1 MVNWTTTIWTNLIQ
15 TTMDLS
21 HNWSKPQW
29 IQAIGVWDLIILY
42 TREER
47 SDRAVLA
54 TWPPGRRPVRFD
66 PNHNEQFA
74 TMTQFTRLQE
84 LFNCIIVQMVV
95 VQLTILV
102 YHRSI
107 DYCLIGSWSTGKC
120 RNGHLFN
127 CQIVK
132 LVFGQLNIG
141 EMAVCSV
148 VLLLNCPF
156 VQFFTLFSQFLFN
169 RPGSAIPCWKIVQRV
184 GKFCELNITNFKMSK
199 HILPCTGAV
208 QHSWANLAVRKDR
221 KWVST
226 CA

>member
-95 VQLTILV
+95 VQLTFLV

-120 RNGHLFN
+120 RKCHLFN

-169 RPGSAIPCWKIVQRV
+169 RPGSDTPTWVRQRT
-184 GKFCELNITNFKMSK
+184 L
-199 HILPCTGAV
+199 
-208 QHSWANLAVRKDR
+208 VRHKNNKVFSLVPQLEDEFAHL
-221 KWVST
+221 KNVFH
-226 CA
+226 

>member
-1 MVNWTTTIWTNLIQ
+1 M
-15 TTMDLS
+15 
-21 HNWSKPQW
+21 
-29 IQAIGVWDLIILY
+29 
-42 TREER
+42 
-47 SDRAVLA
+47 LA

-95 VQLTILV
+95 VQLTFLV

-120 RNGHLFN
+120 RKCHLFN

-169 RPGSAIPCWKIVQRV
+169 RPGSHTHIQGASYLWCQRLRETAPAGRPKLRRGIRLPIFHKFLAPCMCRIF
-184 GKFCELNITNFKMSK
+184 G
-199 HILPCTGAV
+199 
-208 QHSWANLAVRKDR
+208 
-221 KWVST
+221 
-226 CA
+226 

>member
-95 VQLTILV
+95 VQLTFLV

-107 DYCLIGSWSTGKC
+107 DNCLIGSWSTGKC

-169 RPGSAIPCWKIVQRV
+169 RPGSDHWFFFSKLSYTFSTPYSHLKIHQ
-184 GKFCELNITNFKMSK
+184 F
-199 HILPCTGAV
+199 
-208 QHSWANLAVRKDR
+208 
-221 KWVST
+221 
-226 CA
+226 

>member
-1 MVNWTTTIWTNLIQ
+1 M
-15 TTMDLS
+15 
-21 HNWSKPQW
+21 
-29 IQAIGVWDLIILY
+29 WDLIILY

-95 VQLTILV
+95 VQLTFLV

-120 RNGHLFN
+120 RKCHLFN

-169 RPGSAIPCWKIVQRV
+169 RPGSVLRCL
-184 GKFCELNITNFKMSK
+184 G
-199 HILPCTGAV
+199 
-208 QHSWANLAVRKDR
+208 
-221 KWVST
+221 
-226 CA
+226 

>member
-1 MVNWTTTIWTNLIQ
+1 M
-15 TTMDLS
+15 
-21 HNWSKPQW
+21 
-29 IQAIGVWDLIILY
+29 WDLIILY

-95 VQLTILV
+95 VQLTFLV

-120 RNGHLFN
+120 RKCHLFN

-169 RPGSAIPCWKIVQRV
+169 RPGSVISVLIDFPRAGGHNEAGDV
-184 GKFCELNITNFKMSK
+184 GHGERERSL
-199 HILPCTGAV
+199 LDGEREV
-208 QHSWANLAVRKDR
+208 LRR
-221 KWVST
+221 L
-226 CA
+226 

>member
-1 MVNWTTTIWTNLIQ
+1 M
-15 TTMDLS
+15 
-21 HNWSKPQW
+21 
-29 IQAIGVWDLIILY
+29 WDLIILY

-95 VQLTILV
+95 VQLTFLV

-120 RNGHLFN
+120 RKCHLFN

-169 RPGSAIPCWKIVQRV
+169 QPGPGLSNRLIS
-184 GKFCELNITNFKMSK
+184 GSGGNF
-199 HILPCTGAV
+199 V
-208 QHSWANLAVRKDR
+208 NFVRQHVHG
-221 KWVST
+221 
-226 CA
+226 

>member
-1 MVNWTTTIWTNLIQ
+1 M
-15 TTMDLS
+15 
-21 HNWSKPQW
+21 
-29 IQAIGVWDLIILY
+29 
-42 TREER
+42 
-47 SDRAVLA
+47 LA

-95 VQLTILV
+95 VQLTFLV
-102 YHRSI
+102 YHCSI

-120 RNGHLFN
+120 RKCHLFN

-148 VLLLNCPF
+148 VLLLN
-156 VQFFTLFSQFLFN
+156 
-169 RPGSAIPCWKIVQRV
+169 
-184 GKFCELNITNFKMSK
+184 
-199 HILPCTGAV
+199 
-208 QHSWANLAVRKDR
+208 
-221 KWVST
+221 
-226 CA
+226 

>member
-1 MVNWTTTIWTNLIQ
+1 M
-15 TTMDLS
+15 
-21 HNWSKPQW
+21 
-29 IQAIGVWDLIILY
+29 WDLIILY

-120 RNGHLFN
+120 GNGHLFN

-148 VLLLNCPF
+148 VLLLN
-156 VQFFTLFSQFLFN
+156 
-169 RPGSAIPCWKIVQRV
+169 
-184 GKFCELNITNFKMSK
+184 
-199 HILPCTGAV
+199 
-208 QHSWANLAVRKDR
+208 
-221 KWVST
+221 
-226 CA
+226 

>member
-29 IQAIGVWDLIILY
+29 IQAIGVWNLIILY

-47 SDRAVLA
+47 SDRAMLA

-95 VQLTILV
+95 VQLTFLV

-127 CQIVK
+127 YQIVK

-169 RPGSAIPCWKIVQRV
+169 RPGSVWR
-184 GKFCELNITNFKMSK
+184 ITR
-199 HILPCTGAV
+199 LPVCFE
-208 QHSWANLAVRKDR
+208 
-221 KWVST
+221 KW
-226 CA
+226 

>member
-1 MVNWTTTIWTNLIQ
+1 MN
-15 TTMDLS
+15 
-21 HNWSKPQW
+21 
-29 IQAIGVWDLIILY
+29 
-42 TREER
+42 
-47 SDRAVLA
+47 
-54 TWPPGRRPVRFD
+54 
-66 PNHNEQFA
+66 PNHKV
-74 TMTQFTRLQE
+74 RLLE
-84 LFNCIIVQMVV
+84 SFNCIFAQMVV

-120 RNGHLFN
+120 GNGHLFN

-169 RPGSAIPCWKIVQRV
+169 RPGS
-184 GKFCELNITNFKMSK
+184 GS
-199 HILPCTGAV
+199 
-208 QHSWANLAVRKDR
+208 
-221 KWVST
+221 
-226 CA
+226 

>member
-1 MVNWTTTIWTNLIQ
+1 MSNLPQ
-15 TTMDLS
+15 WPKP
-21 HNWSKPQW
+21 HWSKPQW

-95 VQLTILV
+95 VQLTFLV

-120 RNGHLFN
+120 RKCHLFN

-169 RPGSAIPCWKIVQRV
+169 RPGSVWR
-184 GKFCELNITNFKMSK
+184 ITR
-199 HILPCTGAV
+199 LPVCFE
-208 QHSWANLAVRKDR
+208 
-221 KWVST
+221 KW
-226 CA
+226 